1 MNTDTIAAIATAM
14 NHSGIGIIRVSGDFS
29 IDIVDK
35 IFVNKKKTMRGEG
48 DILPIFCPIR

>member
-29 IDIVDK
+29 IDIVDN
-35 IFVNKKKTMRGEG
+35 IFVNKKKEKA
-48 DILPIFCPIR
+48 